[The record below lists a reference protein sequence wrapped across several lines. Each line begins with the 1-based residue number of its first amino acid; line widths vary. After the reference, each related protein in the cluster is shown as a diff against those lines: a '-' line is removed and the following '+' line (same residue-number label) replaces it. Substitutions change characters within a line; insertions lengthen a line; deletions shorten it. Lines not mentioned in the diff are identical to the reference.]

1 MSNEEV
7 ILTEKRKKKEKK
19 QKLTKEEKKA
29 KKELRKKEKQENP
42 ENYYRFRRLFFGVG
56 KESLRI
62 SWLKKNKILYYSLIV
77 FFSLILLALIF
88 SAIAIV
94 AVKFIP

>member
-7 ILTEKRKKKEKK
+7 ILTDKRKKEKK
-19 QKLTKEEKKA
+19 PKLTKEEKKA
-29 KKELRKKEKQENP
+29 KRELKKKEKKENP
-42 ENYYRFRRLFFGVG
+42 ENYYRCRRLFFGIG

-62 SWLKKNKILYYSLIV
+62 SWLKKNKIWYYTLIV
-77 FFSLILLALIF
+77 FFSLIILALLF
-88 SAIAIV
+88 SAIAVI

>member
-7 ILTEKRKKKEKK
+7 VLTEKKKERKE
-19 QKLTKEEKKA
+19 KLTKEEKKH
-29 KKELRKKEKQENP
+29 KKALMKKEKQENP
-42 ENYYRFRRLFFGVG
+42 ENYYRGRRLFFGIG

-62 SWLKKNKILYYSLIV
+62 SWLKKNKIWYYTLIV

-88 SAIAIV
+88 SAISIV
-94 AVKFIP
+94 AIKFIH

>member
-7 ILTEKRKKKEKK
+7 VLTEKKKERKE
-19 QKLTKEEKKA
+19 KLTKEEKKH
-29 KKELRKKEKQENP
+29 KKALKKKEKQENP
-42 ENYYRFRRLFFGVG
+42 ENYYRGRRLFFGIG

-62 SWLKKNKILYYSLIV
+62 SWLKKNKIWYYTLIV

-88 SAIAIV
+88 SAISIV
-94 AVKFIP
+94 AIKFIH